1 MKNQN
6 SQIEAS
12 VMYAN
17 KGSGLKNYG
26 IALLALGA
34 AVAVVTILC
43 LGCINTANEL
53 INMLYE

>member
-6 SQIEAS
+6 ALIETS
-12 VMYAN
+12 VMFPN
-17 KGSGLKNYG
+17 KESGLKNYG

-43 LGCINTANEL
+43 LGCINTVNEL